1 MDSKASWL
9 SSRASSSRRDRLSNT
24 SHELPRWRSPSPLA
38 ASMIP
43 PPIFQSSYAS
53 PPPPSTIAKSTFF
66 EQPSVSDTREEDMH
80 ADLQYILDAQAEALA
95 RGLSAG
101 AAEGSTG
108 STTPTAASARS
119 SVARAGSRTA
129 QKKTMSLRKARK
141 ELYSKIMEFSRLK
154 DEELEDLDAEAEQ
167 AARKLRQL
175 ESWGAKRKGL
185 EEASSAVDKSEDTV
199 RVQRLRREADTL
211 RDSIFEVEAQLADMK
226 GRHRKLARQIAAAE
240 NETQAR
246 LASYT
251 QSMSLL
257 EAEVQKFLAIGMP
270 SSGPSPAQVE
280 ASNGHVSVWQLPPK
294 RRTLEMAKDYFTEE
308 RDAVL
313 SRRQRTE
320 QEKEAL
326 VQGGL
331 MWKDVA
337 AAVTEFEKRVRAEM
351 PGAEMANSGQAWDDT
366 PQSSPTDRLKELLVH
381 MDAVIENLQTKYNEA
396 EEKHWKLLVAA
407 IGAELEALRQG
418 KQILQGVLG
427 QAEPEQVLVGT
438 EVEDKEVPTYG
449 PDGLDSGDEIRG
461 LDKSFETA
469 RRSRTSNGD
478 TDDEPDPEL
487 LFSRND
493 TDTE

>member
-1 MDSKASWL
+1 
-9 SSRASSSRRDRLSNT
+9 
-24 SHELPRWRSPSPLA
+24 
-38 ASMIP
+38 
-43 PPIFQSSYAS
+43 
-53 PPPPSTIAKSTFF
+53 
-66 EQPSVSDTREEDMH
+66 
-80 ADLQYILDAQAEALA
+80 
-95 RGLSAG
+95 
-101 AAEGSTG
+101 
-108 STTPTAASARS
+108 
-119 SVARAGSRTA
+119 
-129 QKKTMSLRKARK
+129 
-141 ELYSKIMEFSRLK
+141 
-154 DEELEDLDAEAEQ
+154 
-167 AARKLRQL
+167 
-175 ESWGAKRKGL
+175 
-185 EEASSAVDKSEDTV
+185 
-199 RVQRLRREADTL
+199 
-211 RDSIFEVEAQLADMK
+211 
-226 GRHRKLARQIAAAE
+226 
-240 NETQAR
+240 
-246 LASYT
+246 
-251 QSMSLL
+251 
-257 EAEVQKFLAIGMP
+257 
-270 SSGPSPAQVE
+270 
-280 ASNGHVSVWQLPPK
+280 
-294 RRTLEMAKDYFTEE
+294 MAKDYFTEE

-313 SRRQRTE
+313 SRRQGTE

-326 VQGGL
+326 VEGGI

-407 IGAELEALRQG
+407 IGAELEALKQG

-449 PDGLDSGDEIRG
+449 ADGLDSGDEIRG

-487 LFSRND
+487 LFSRSD